1 MAYQGF
7 QQYFP
12 HPSKSVFS
20 RCFASALTSCTA
32 MSAQPISAE
41 QQPKLLLHAAT
52 RCSFFLP
59 LHVYLAA
66 WHLAEQISHR
76 FLKMILHKGEIW
88 GGKNTFWFYS
98 YVECSDL
105 EFIFDITELC
115 LVFTLNINFNM
126 NFNDSHGSLYLKSM
140 SIESFQNLLV
150 FRYFKCFI
158 YFEYYLNLIVISSG
172 LCWQLSES

>member
-1 MAYQGF
+1 
-7 QQYFP
+7 
-12 HPSKSVFS
+12 
-20 RCFASALTSCTA
+20 
-32 MSAQPISAE
+32 
-41 QQPKLLLHAAT
+41 
-52 RCSFFLP
+52 
-59 LHVYLAA
+59 
-66 WHLAEQISHR
+66 
-76 FLKMILHKGEIW
+76 MILHKGEIW

-150 FRYFKCFI
+150 FRLF
-158 YFEYYLNLIVISSG
+158 
-172 LCWQLSES
+172 